1 VVVACPMCHVNLD
14 MKQAAVEQRYSKK
27 MGMVIYYLSDL
38 VGLALGLSA
47 EQLGINRHFVT
58 KAQS

>member
-1 VVVACPMCHVNLD
+1 
-14 MKQAAVEQRYSKK
+14 MKQAAVEQRYGTKL
-27 MGMVIYYLSDL
+27 GLVIYYLSDL

-58 KAQS
+58 KA